1 MIKDIEKLADLNLI
15 KYNKIQY
22 GLSLLEQEATA
33 LVKERSRLSAKVKSS
48 FKSVYAQDL
57 AQETSWVQGLKE
69 TLKNLDRWRNV
80 KAIQIDKLTQRLNE
94 IDRQKDGLKA
104 ELKANIVQDNILAAL
119 QAKARQTDVERQID
133 AENER
138 VLSLKTISNL
148 GVRHA

>member
-80 KAIQIDKLTQRLNE
+80 KAIQIDKLTQR
-94 IDRQKDGLKA
+94 
-104 ELKANIVQDNILAAL
+104 
-119 QAKARQTDVERQID
+119 

>member
-119 QAKARQTDVERQID
+119 QAKARQTDIERQID